1 MVTKT
6 RSMEKKYQEDGKKE
20 EEERQKNRER
30 RGPKETDVKRNSM
43 SDSDDDLL
51 ELAGI
56 GSDEESDYE
65 PKVSAGRRKTSK
77 RTIEEDSEN
86 EDDDDEELNPEED
99 PYPLEGKYKD
109 EEDKAR
115 LMQMDEVSREG
126 ILYDR
131 IQEKETFRERRF
143 LALRA
148 RQSKAESKT
157 IEKGSSSKKLRTS
170 KLSELKRQRE
180 KKSVRED
187 RRRKGED
194 DYMDVDEDEEEDEED
209 DDADL
214 KELAGYGDEDEED
227 EYYSDEY
234 GSSRKS
240 TSRTKSGFDQSQY
253 QDATLDDINNKIRST
268 RSVLEKFLYRD
279 EFDKCVPGTL
289 VRVNIGPSKM
299 TGRPQYRMA
308 LVEEV
313 RRGGKPYK
321 LFGKPC
327 NTYLKVSQG
336 DSATV
341 VELSCLSN
349 SPFTEEDFDAYKKRL
364 SSSTT
369 HSLPTVGYVEDKF
382 AELRNMSTRRL
393 TDEDINRMMARKEEL
408 SVYEINTAARVRKLG
423 RLREELQVAL
433 EQGDQQRTKS
443 LQGEID
449 QLSKFFKGTQNTSKL
464 EQINIRNQKSNQEFI
479 RKAEKKLVETKRKQ
493 LQNND
498 FNDPFSRLRT
508 NPKVFYKSAD
518 KKDENTQKNEEKVTD
533 EKDEKNRI
541 KNSIFRREG
550 IDALIKD
557 INIDLDFNI

>member
-1 MVTKT
+1 
-6 RSMEKKYQEDGKKE
+6 
-20 EEERQKNRER
+20 
-30 RGPKETDVKRNSM
+30 M

-65 PKVSAGRRKTSK
+65 PKVAAGRRKTAK

-86 EDDDDEELNPEED
+86 EDDDEELNPEED

-109 EEDKAR
+109 EEDKMR

-148 RQSKAESKT
+148 RQSKAESQT
-157 IEKGSSSKKLRTS
+157 IEKGSTSKKLRTS

-180 KKSVRED
+180 KKSVKED
-187 RRRKGED
+187 RKRRGD
-194 DYMDVDEDEEEDEED
+194 GDYMDVDDEDDDDED

-214 KELAGYGDEDEED
+214 KELAGYGDEDEEED
-227 EYYSDEY
+227 YYSDGY
-234 GSSRKS
+234 SASRKGS
-240 TSRTKSGFDQSQY
+240 LRAKAEFNQSQY
-253 QDATLDDINNKIRST
+253 QDATLDDINNKIRAT
-268 RSVLEKFLYRD
+268 RSVLEKFLYRE
-279 EFDKCVPGTL
+279 EFDACIPGTL
-289 VRVNIGPSKM
+289 VRVNIGPSKA

-349 SPFTEEDFDAYKKRL
+349 SPFTEEDFDSYKKRV
-364 SSSTT
+364 STSKKQ
-369 HSLPTVGYVEDKF
+369 SLPSVGYVEDKF
-382 AELRNMSTRRL
+382 NELKNMSNKRL

-408 SVYEINTAARVRKLG
+408 SVYEMNTAARVRKLG

-433 EQGDQQRTKS
+433 EQANQQRADT
-443 LQGEID
+443 LQSEIS
-449 QLSKFFKGTQNTSKL
+449 QLENFFKGTQNTSKL

-498 FNDPFSRLRT
+498 FSDPFSRLRT
-508 NPKVFYKSAD
+508 NPKVFYKSAYTE
-518 KKDENTQKNEEKVTD
+518 DENTQKSEEKAAEEND
-533 EKDEKNRI
+533 KNKI
-541 KNSIFRREG
+541 KNSVFRREG

-557 INIDLDFNI
+557 INIDLEFDI